1 MRNRKHTEQKILESA
16 TRLFS
21 RHGLH
26 GVSVRAIASDADVNL
41 SLISQYFGGKAPL
54 YDRCMETLYESLG
67 DAVAILLSSME
78 GETRPGQ
85 VIRHAIANAIRLGHS
100 NRESVLLTMRDFVER
115 GQMDEVRR
123 DSLLV
128 PTIHNIS
135 SHLASY
141 STLDAKA
148 LNMAIFGVILLLGR
162 FIAFSNEDIEGVIT
176 MSTMDGAVLDS
187 LTDLALRMLGLP
199 NETKFAATHAQGA

>member
-1 MRNRKHTEQKILESA
+1 MASA

-26 GVSVRAIASDADVNL
+26 GVSVRAIASDANVNL

-54 YDRCMETLYESLG
+54 YERCMETLYDSLG
-67 DAVAILLSSME
+67 DAVPTLLSSIDHD
-78 GETRPGQ
+78 TRPAQ

-123 DSLLV
+123 DALLV
-128 PTIHNIS
+128 PTIQNIS
-135 SHLASY
+135 AHLAPH
-141 STLDAKA
+141 STLDTKA

-162 FIAFSNEDIEGVIT
+162 FIAFSNEDLKGVIT
-176 MSTMDGAVLDS
+176 MSTTDGGVLNG
-187 LTDLALRMLGLP
+187 LTDLALRMLGLT
-199 NETKFAATHAQGA
+199 NDNACAAAHAQGAS

>member
-1 MRNRKHTEQKILESA
+1 MASA

-26 GVSVRAIASDADVNL
+26 GVSVRSIASDAGVNL
-41 SLISQYFGGKAPL
+41 SLISQYFGGKEPL
-54 YDRCMETLYESLG
+54 YNCCMETLYDSLG
-67 DAVAILLSSME
+67 EAVPTLLSSIDHE
-78 GETRPGQ
+78 DRPDT

-100 NRESVLLTMRDFVER
+100 HRESVLLTMRDFVER

-135 SHLASY
+135 VHLAPHSV
-141 STLDAKA
+141 LDTKA
-148 LNMAIFGVILLLGR
+148 LKMAIFGVILLLGR
-162 FIAFSNEDIEGVIT
+162 FIAFSNDDLQGVIT
-176 MSTMDGAVLDS
+176 MSTTDGGVLDS

-199 NETKFAATHAQGA
+199 NDNPLATAHSQGAS